1 MGKVNLTNFA
11 SYGRLHLTSL
21 DINHLAGW
29 KMADSD
35 GGGGV
40 GVGVGGFF
48 SRMVVVSFGRC
59 GNPLN
64 YRHNFR
70 LKQ

>member
-21 DINHLAGW
+21 DINHLAHW

-40 GVGVGGFF
+40 GVGGFF
-48 SRMVVVSFGRC
+48 SRMVIVSFGRC
-59 GNPLN
+59 GNLLN
-64 YRHNFR
+64 
-70 LKQ
+70 